1 MNKFIIFSSFIF
13 VIIIHFSIL
22 NYFKTSK
29 IQNSQTQDNNPILL
43 QIAKIEPKTETK
55 VEVQKEVVIIE
66 KKVEKPIAKPTP
78 IKPVEKP
85 IAKPTPIKPV
95 EKPLPIKKTASLVKE
110 EIIENKNLKNS
121 EVVQK
126 TETHSNEEKIEK
138 ENEYLTKYKTEL
150 REEINKNKTY
160 PTISRKLKE
169 QGKVIVSFRVM
180 KNGLFENIKLSGS
193 SNIKRLDEAALNA
206 LYETKKFK
214 PFENE
219 INKEFV
225 DFELPLEFIVIN

>member
-1 MNKFIIFSSFIF
+1 MNKFIISSSFIF
-13 VIIIHFSIL
+13 VIIIHFLIL

-29 IQNSQTQDNNPILL
+29 IQDSQLQDNNPILL

-66 KKVEKPIAKPTP
+66 KKVEKPITKPTP
-78 IKPVEKP
+78 IKQ
-85 IAKPTPIKPV
+85 V
-95 EKPLPIKKTASLVKE
+95 EKPLPIKTASLVKE

-138 ENEYLTKYKTEL
+138 ENEYLKKYKTEL

-206 LYETKKFK
+206 LYETKRFK

>member
-1 MNKFIIFSSFIF
+1 MNKFIISSSFIF
-13 VIIIHFSIL
+13 VIIIHFLIL

-29 IQNSQTQDNNPILL
+29 IQDSQIQDNNPILL

-55 VEVQKEVVIIE
+55 IEVQKEVVIIE
-66 KKVEKPIAKPTP
+66 KKVEKPVIKPTP
-78 IKPVEKP
+78 IKQ
-85 IAKPTPIKPV
+85 V
-95 EKPLPIKKTASLVKE
+95 EKPLPIKTASLVKE

-138 ENEYLTKYKTEL
+138 ENEYLKKYKTEL

-206 LYETKKFK
+206 LYETKRFK

>member
-1 MNKFIIFSSFIF
+1 MNKFIISSSFIF
-13 VIIIHFSIL
+13 VIIIHFLIL

-29 IQNSQTQDNNPILL
+29 IQDSQLQDNNPILL

-66 KKVEKPIAKPTP
+66 KKVEKPITKPTP
-78 IKPVEKP
+78 IKQ
-85 IAKPTPIKPV
+85 V
-95 EKPLPIKKTASLVKE
+95 EKPLPIKTASLVKE

-180 KNGLFENIKLSGS
+180 KNGSFENIKLNGS

>member
-1 MNKFIIFSSFIF
+1 MNKFIISSSFIF

-66 KKVEKPIAKPTP
+66 KKVEKPITKPTP
-78 IKPVEKP
+78 IKQ
-85 IAKPTPIKPV
+85 V
-95 EKPLPIKKTASLVKE
+95 EKPLPIKTASLVKE

>member
-1 MNKFIIFSSFIF
+1 MNKFIISSSFIF
-13 VIIIHFSIL
+13 VIIIHFLIL

-29 IQNSQTQDNNPILL
+29 IQDSQIQDNNPILL
-43 QIAKIEPKTETK
+43 QIAKIGPKTETK

-85 IAKPTPIKPV
+85 
-95 EKPLPIKKTASLVKE
+95 LPIKKTASLVKE
-110 EIIENKNLKNS
+110 ELIENKNLKNS
-121 EVVQK
+121 EVTQK
-126 TETHSNEEKIEK
+126 IETQTNEEKIEK
-138 ENEYLTKYKTEL
+138 ENEYLRKYKTEL

-180 KNGLFENIKLSGS
+180 KNGLFENIKLSVS
-193 SNIKRLDEAALNA
+193 SNIERLDEAALNA

-219 INKEFV
+219 LNKEFV

>member
-1 MNKFIIFSSFIF
+1 MNKFIISSSFIF
-13 VIIIHFSIL
+13 VIIIHFLIL

-29 IQNSQTQDNNPILL
+29 IQDSQIQDNNPILL

-66 KKVEKPIAKPTP
+66 KKVEKPIAKPN
-78 IKPVEKP
+78 
-85 IAKPTPIKPV
+85 PIKPV
-95 EKPLPIKKTASLVKE
+95 EKPLPIKKEEIKTASLVKE

-121 EVVQK
+121 EVAQK
-126 TETHSNEEKIEK
+126 IETQSNEEKIEK

>member
-1 MNKFIIFSSFIF
+1 M
-13 VIIIHFSIL
+13 IL

-29 IQNSQTQDNNPILL
+29 IQDSQLQDNNPILL

-66 KKVEKPIAKPTP
+66 KKVEKPITKPTP
-78 IKPVEKP
+78 IKQ
-85 IAKPTPIKPV
+85 V
-95 EKPLPIKKTASLVKE
+95 EKPLPIKTASLVKE

-138 ENEYLTKYKTEL
+138 ENEYLKKYKTEL

-214 PFENE
+214 PIENE
-219 INKEFV
+219 INKGIISYMSDTFLQIDENMYAVPIGF
-225 DFELPLEFIVIN
+225 LK

>member
-1 MNKFIIFSSFIF
+1 MNKFIISSSFIF
-13 VIIIHFSIL
+13 VIIIHFLIL

-29 IQNSQTQDNNPILL
+29 IQDSQLQDNNPILL

-66 KKVEKPIAKPTP
+66 KKVEKPITKPTP
-78 IKPVEKP
+78 IKQ
-85 IAKPTPIKPV
+85 V
-95 EKPLPIKKTASLVKE
+95 EKPLPIKTASLVKE

-138 ENEYLTKYKTEL
+138 ENEYLKKYKTEL

-180 KNGLFENIKLSGS
+180 KNGLFENIKLSSS

>member
-66 KKVEKPIAKPTP
+66 KKVEKPITKPTP
-78 IKPVEKP
+78 IKQ
-85 IAKPTPIKPV
+85 V
-95 EKPLPIKKTASLVKE
+95 EKPLPIKTASLVKE

-138 ENEYLTKYKTEL
+138 ENEYLKKYKTEL
-150 REEINKNKTY
+150 REEINKNTLKVSIKYTNCDYPISKT
-160 PTISRKLKE
+160 
-169 QGKVIVSFRVM
+169 VICQ
-180 KNGLFENIKLSGS
+180 N
-193 SNIKRLDEAALNA
+193 
-206 LYETKKFK
+206 
-214 PFENE
+214 
-219 INKEFV
+219 NKETFKI
-225 DFELPLEFIVIN
+225 LIKGTCKN

>member
-1 MNKFIIFSSFIF
+1 MNKFIISSSFIF
-13 VIIIHFSIL
+13 VIIIHFLIL

-29 IQNSQTQDNNPILL
+29 IQDSQIQDNNPILL

-55 VEVQKEVVIIE
+55 IEVQKEVVIIE
-66 KKVEKPIAKPTP
+66 KKVEKPITKPTP
-78 IKPVEKP
+78 IKQ
-85 IAKPTPIKPV
+85 V
-95 EKPLPIKKTASLVKE
+95 EKPLPIKTASLVKE

-150 REEINKNKTY
+150 REEINKNKPY

>member
-66 KKVEKPIAKPTP
+66 KKVEKPITKPTP
-78 IKPVEKP
+78 IKQ
-85 IAKPTPIKPV
+85 V
-95 EKPLPIKKTASLVKE
+95 EKPLPIKTASLVKE

-138 ENEYLTKYKTEL
+138 ENEYLKKYKTEL

-180 KNGLFENIKLSGS
+180 KNGLFENIKLSAS
-193 SNIKRLDEAALNA
+193 SNIERLDEAALNA

-219 INKEFV
+219 LNKEFV

>member
-55 VEVQKEVVIIE
+55 IEVQKEVVIIE
-66 KKVEKPIAKPTP
+66 KKVEKPITKPTP
-78 IKPVEKP
+78 IKQ
-85 IAKPTPIKPV
+85 V
-95 EKPLPIKKTASLVKE
+95 EKPLPIKTASLVKE

-180 KNGLFENIKLSGS
+180 KNGLFENIKLSVS
-193 SNIKRLDEAALNA
+193 SNIERLDEAALNA

-219 INKEFV
+219 LNKEFV

>member
-1 MNKFIIFSSFIF
+1 MNKFIISSSFIF
-13 VIIIHFSIL
+13 VIIIHFLIL

-29 IQNSQTQDNNPILL
+29 IQDSQLQDNNPILL

-66 KKVEKPIAKPTP
+66 KKVEKPITKPTP
-78 IKPVEKP
+78 IKQ
-85 IAKPTPIKPV
+85 V
-95 EKPLPIKKTASLVKE
+95 EKPLPIKTASLVKE
-110 EIIENKNLKNS
+110 EIIENINLKNS

-126 TETHSNEEKIEK
+126 IETKSNEEKIEK
-138 ENEYLTKYKTEL
+138 ENKYLTKYKTEL

>member
-1 MNKFIIFSSFIF
+1 MNKFIISSSFIF
-13 VIIIHFSIL
+13 VIIIHFLIL

-29 IQNSQTQDNNPILL
+29 IQDSQLQDNNPILL

-55 VEVQKEVVIIE
+55 VEVQKEVLIIE
-66 KKVEKPIAKPTP
+66 KKVEKPITKPTP
-78 IKPVEKP
+78 IKQ
-85 IAKPTPIKPV
+85 V
-95 EKPLPIKKTASLVKE
+95 EKPLPIKTASLVKE

-138 ENEYLTKYKTEL
+138 ENEYLKKYKTEL

>member
-13 VIIIHFSIL
+13 VIIIHFLIL

-29 IQNSQTQDNNPILL
+29 IQDSQLQDNNPILL

-66 KKVEKPIAKPTP
+66 KKVEKPITKPTP
-78 IKPVEKP
+78 IKQ
-85 IAKPTPIKPV
+85 V

-110 EIIENKNLKNS
+110 ELIENKNLKNS
-121 EVVQK
+121 EVTQK
-126 TETHSNEEKIEK
+126 IETQTNEEKIEK
-138 ENEYLTKYKTEL
+138 ENEYLRKYKTEL

-180 KNGLFENIKLSGS
+180 KNGLFENIKLSVS
-193 SNIKRLDEAALNA
+193 SNIERLDEAALNA

-219 INKEFV
+219 LNKEFV

>member
-1 MNKFIIFSSFIF
+1 MNKFIISSSFIF
-13 VIIIHFSIL
+13 VIIIHFLIL

-29 IQNSQTQDNNPILL
+29 IQDSQLQDNNPILL

-66 KKVEKPIAKPTP
+66 KKVEKPITKPTP
-78 IKPVEKP
+78 IKQ
-85 IAKPTPIKPV
+85 V
-95 EKPLPIKKTASLVKE
+95 EKPLPIKTASLVKE

-169 QGKVIVSFRVM
+169 QGKLIVSFSVM

>member
-1 MNKFIIFSSFIF
+1 MNKFIISSSFIF
-13 VIIIHFSIL
+13 VIIIHFLIL

-29 IQNSQTQDNNPILL
+29 IQDSQIQDNNPILL

-55 VEVQKEVVIIE
+55 IEVQKEVVIIE
-66 KKVEKPIAKPTP
+66 KKVEKPITKPTP
-78 IKPVEKP
+78 IKQ
-85 IAKPTPIKPV
+85 V
-95 EKPLPIKKTASLVKE
+95 EKPLPIKTASLVKE

>member
-29 IQNSQTQDNNPILL
+29 IQDSQIQDNNPILL

-85 IAKPTPIKPV
+85 
-95 EKPLPIKKTASLVKE
+95 LPIKKTASLVKE
-110 EIIENKNLKNS
+110 ELIENKNLKNS
-121 EVVQK
+121 EVTQK
-126 TETHSNEEKIEK
+126 IETQTNEEKIEK
-138 ENEYLTKYKTEL
+138 ENEYLRKYKTEL

-180 KNGLFENIKLSGS
+180 KNGLFENIKLSVS
-193 SNIKRLDEAALNA
+193 SNIERLDEAALNA

-219 INKEFV
+219 LNKEFV

>member
-66 KKVEKPIAKPTP
+66 KKVEKPITKPTP
-78 IKPVEKP
+78 IKQ
-85 IAKPTPIKPV
+85 V
-95 EKPLPIKKTASLVKE
+95 EKPLPIKTASLVKE

-138 ENEYLTKYKTEL
+138 ENEYLKKYKTEL

-219 INKEFV
+219 LNKEFV

>member
-1 MNKFIIFSSFIF
+1 MNKFIISSSFIF
-13 VIIIHFSIL
+13 VIIIHFLIL

-29 IQNSQTQDNNPILL
+29 IQDSQTQDSKPILL
-43 QIAKIEPKTETK
+43 QIAKIEPKTEIK
-55 VEVQKEVVIIE
+55 IEVQKEVVIIE
-66 KKVEKPIAKPTP
+66 KKVEKPITKPTP
-78 IKPVEKP
+78 IKQ
-85 IAKPTPIKPV
+85 V
-95 EKPLPIKKTASLVKE
+95 EKPLPIKTASLVKE

-138 ENEYLTKYKTEL
+138 ENEYLKKYKTEL

-180 KNGLFENIKLSGS
+180 KNGLFENIKLSVS
-193 SNIKRLDEAALNA
+193 SNIERLDEAALNA

-219 INKEFV
+219 LNKEFV

>member
-1 MNKFIIFSSFIF
+1 MNKFIISSSFIF
-13 VIIIHFSIL
+13 VIIIHFLIL

-29 IQNSQTQDNNPILL
+29 IQDSQLQDNNPILL

-66 KKVEKPIAKPTP
+66 KKVEKPITKPTP
-78 IKPVEKP
+78 IKQ
-85 IAKPTPIKPV
+85 V
-95 EKPLPIKKTASLVKE
+95 EKPLPIKTASLVKE

-138 ENEYLTKYKTEL
+138 ENEYLKKYKTEL

-219 INKEFV
+219 LNKEFV

>member
-1 MNKFIIFSSFIF
+1 MNKFIISSSFIF
-13 VIIIHFSIL
+13 VIIIHFLIL

-29 IQNSQTQDNNPILL
+29 IQDSQLQDNNPILL

-85 IAKPTPIKPV
+85 
-95 EKPLPIKKTASLVKE
+95 LPIKKTASLVKE
-110 EIIENKNLKNS
+110 ELIENKNLKNS
-121 EVVQK
+121 EVTQK
-126 TETHSNEEKIEK
+126 IETQTNEEKIEK
-138 ENEYLTKYKTEL
+138 ENEYLRKYKTEL

-180 KNGLFENIKLSGS
+180 KNGLFENIKLNAS
-193 SNIKRLDEAALNA
+193 SNIERLDEAALNA

-219 INKEFV
+219 LNKEFV

>member
-1 MNKFIIFSSFIF
+1 MNKFIISSSFIF
-13 VIIIHFSIL
+13 VIIIHFLIL

-29 IQNSQTQDNNPILL
+29 IQDSQIQDNNPILL

-55 VEVQKEVVIIE
+55 VEIQKEVVIIE
-66 KKVEKPIAKPTP
+66 KKVEKPITKPTP
-78 IKPVEKP
+78 IKQVEKP
-85 IAKPTPIKPV
+85 SPIKK
-95 EKPLPIKKTASLVKE
+95 EEIKTASLVKE

-138 ENEYLTKYKTEL
+138 ENEYLKKYKTEL

-160 PTISRKLKE
+160 PSISRKLKE

-180 KNGLFENIKLSGS
+180 KNGSFENIKLNGS

>member
-1 MNKFIIFSSFIF
+1 MNKFIISSSFIF
-13 VIIIHFSIL
+13 VIIIHFLIL

-29 IQNSQTQDNNPILL
+29 IQDSQIQDNNPILL

-66 KKVEKPIAKPTP
+66 KKVEKPITKPTP
-78 IKPVEKP
+78 IKQ
-85 IAKPTPIKPV
+85 V
-95 EKPLPIKKTASLVKE
+95 EKPLPIKTASLVKE

-138 ENEYLTKYKTEL
+138 ENEYLKKYKTEL

>member
-1 MNKFIIFSSFIF
+1 MNKFIISSSFIF
-13 VIIIHFSIL
+13 VIIIHFLIL

-29 IQNSQTQDNNPILL
+29 IQDSQTQDSKPILL
-43 QIAKIEPKTETK
+43 QIAKIEPKTEIK
-55 VEVQKEVVIIE
+55 IEVQKEVVITE
-66 KKVEKPIAKPTP
+66 KKVEKPITKPTP
-78 IKPVEKP
+78 IKQ
-85 IAKPTPIKPV
+85 V
-95 EKPLPIKKTASLVKE
+95 EKPLPIKTASLVKE

-138 ENEYLTKYKTEL
+138 ENEYLKKYKTEL

>member
-85 IAKPTPIKPV
+85 
-95 EKPLPIKKTASLVKE
+95 LPIKKTASLVKE
-110 EIIENKNLKNS
+110 ELIENKNLKNS
-121 EVVQK
+121 EVTQK
-126 TETHSNEEKIEK
+126 IETQTNEEKIEK
-138 ENEYLTKYKTEL
+138 ENEYLRKYKTEL

-160 PTISRKLKE
+160 RTISRKLKE

-180 KNGLFENIKLSGS
+180 KNGLFENIKLNGS

-219 INKEFV
+219 LNKEFV

>member
-13 VIIIHFSIL
+13 VIIIHFLIL

-85 IAKPTPIKPV
+85 
-95 EKPLPIKKTASLVKE
+95 LPIKKTASLVKE
-110 EIIENKNLKNS
+110 ELIENKNLKNS
-121 EVVQK
+121 EVTQK
-126 TETHSNEEKIEK
+126 IETQTNEEKIEK
-138 ENEYLTKYKTEL
+138 ENEYLRKYKTEL

-180 KNGLFENIKLSGS
+180 KNGLFENIKLSAS
-193 SNIKRLDEAALNA
+193 SNIERLDEAALNA

-219 INKEFV
+219 LNKEFV

>member
-13 VIIIHFSIL
+13 VIIIHFLIL

-29 IQNSQTQDNNPILL
+29 IQDSQLQDNNPILL

-66 KKVEKPIAKPTP
+66 KKVEKPVIKPTP

-85 IAKPTPIKPV
+85 FPIKK
-95 EKPLPIKKTASLVKE
+95 EEIKTASLVKE

-180 KNGLFENIKLSGS
+180 KNGSFENIKLNGS

>member
-1 MNKFIIFSSFIF
+1 MNKFIISSSFIF
-13 VIIIHFSIL
+13 VIIIHFLIL

-29 IQNSQTQDNNPILL
+29 IQDSQIQDNNPILL

-66 KKVEKPIAKPTP
+66 KKVEKPITKPTP
-78 IKPVEKP
+78 IKQ
-85 IAKPTPIKPV
+85 V
-95 EKPLPIKKTASLVKE
+95 EKPLPIKTASLVKE